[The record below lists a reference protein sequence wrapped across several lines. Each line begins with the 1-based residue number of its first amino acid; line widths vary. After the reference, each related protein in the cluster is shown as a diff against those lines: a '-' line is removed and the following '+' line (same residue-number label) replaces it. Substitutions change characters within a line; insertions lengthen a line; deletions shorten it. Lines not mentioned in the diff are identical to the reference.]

1 VAADYSTGEL
11 FHYSYDAVGNRLTQ
25 DTLAGTNTYTYDI
38 ANRLVEVDGVPYT
51 WDANGNLLDDGL
63 REYAYDHANRLI
75 SVEMGDDSFEFGYS
89 GLGDRL
95 RQTVN
100 GEPIEYTL
108 DLAAGLTQVLSDGDN
123 AYFYGAARIGEKQP
137 DGWQYHLG
145 DALGSSRQL
154 TDFAGDVIL
163 ADSYEPYG
171 DTLSS
176 TGRGFSVHQFTG
188 EMRDPTGLTFLRAR
202 YLDTAAGRFINRDAW
217 GGEYTKPHSLNRWNY
232 VEANPIMY
240 VDPSGQVCL
249 DPWAPAGFHL
259 DLTRGCDYPDG
270 GRGVLFW
277 RATPTCPPQTP
288 TFAPTPGPTPSR
300 RFDQV
305 IFICG
310 RGEGPACANRSA
322 PLHPFREMAERNG
335 YSASDFTILDVDVC
349 GTKLECANEAISRI
363 GASGMARFLLIGH
376 SAGGSAVIIAVDRV
390 SDKGRIAGIVLLD
403 PSMNAELEGGI
414 EPNLQSMA
422 DNLPKPVFLG
432 DSPEDGDDRIAGALE
447 VTYPEL
453 GHNELA
459 LTNKVVEDMLDA
471 FGWNEL
477 K

>member
-1 VAADYSTGEL
+1 
-11 FHYSYDAVGNRLTQ
+11 
-25 DTLAGTNTYTYDI
+25 
-38 ANRLVEVDGVPYT
+38 
-51 WDANGNLLDDGL
+51 
-63 REYAYDHANRLI
+63 
-75 SVEMGDDSFEFGYS
+75 
-89 GLGDRL
+89 
-95 RQTVN
+95 
-100 GEPIEYTL
+100 
-108 DLAAGLTQVLSDGDN
+108 
-123 AYFYGAARIGEKQP
+123 
-137 DGWQYHLG
+137 
-145 DALGSSRQL
+145 
-154 TDFAGDVIL
+154 
-163 ADSYEPYG
+163 
-171 DTLSS
+171 
-176 TGRGFSVHQFTG
+176 
-188 EMRDPTGLTFLRAR
+188 
-202 YLDTAAGRFINRDAW
+202 
-217 GGEYTKPHSLNRWNY
+217 
-232 VEANPIMY
+232 
-240 VDPSGQVCL
+240 
-249 DPWAPAGFHL
+249 
-259 DLTRGCDYPDG
+259 
-270 GRGVLFW
+270 
-277 RATPTCPPQTP
+277 
-288 TFAPTPGPTPSR
+288 
-300 RFDQV
+300 
-305 IFICG
+305 
-310 RGEGPACANRSA
+310 
-322 PLHPFREMAERNG
+322 MAERNG